1 MRIINKI
8 LVFTATYNES
18 ENILKFINQVFNITD
33 RVDLLIVD
41 DNSPDKTFEIIK
53 LHPLINKK
61 IFLHVREK
69 KLGLDTAHKFAYN
82 YAKNNKYN
90 KLITMDADLS
100 HDPKEIPIIIKLL
113 DQYEFVLGSRYV
125 YGAKNKQ
132 RKIRYLL
139 SYFGNKLI
147 KIILDSE
154 LNEYTSSYRGF
165 NLNKLKDF
173 SLNKIKA
180 GGYSFFMGTIYKLK
194 LDNIKMIEIP
204 IIFNDRHHGK
214 SKIPKI
220 EIFRTLFNLIKIL
233 LKKSL

>member
-1 MRIINKI
+1 
-8 LVFTATYNES
+8 
-18 ENILKFINQVFNITD
+18 
-33 RVDLLIVD
+33 
-41 DNSPDKTFEIIK
+41 
-53 LHPLINKK
+53 
-61 IFLHVREK
+61 
-69 KLGLDTAHKFAYN
+69 
-82 YAKNNKYN
+82 
-90 KLITMDADLS
+90 MDADLS

-125 YGAKNKQ
+125 DGAKNKQ

-154 LNEYTSSYRGF
+154 LNEHTSSYRGF

-194 LDNIKMIEIP
+194 LDNISMIEIP

-233 LKKSL
+233 LKKSV

>member
-1 MRIINKI
+1 MTIINKI

-18 ENILKFINQVFNITD
+18 ENILKFINQVFSITD

-61 IFLHVREK
+61 IFLNIREK

-125 YGAKNKQ
+125 NGAKNKQ

-154 LNEYTSSYRGF
+154 LNEHTSSYRGF

-194 LDNIKMIEIP
+194 LENISMIEIP

-233 LKKSL
+233 LKKSV